1 MTAADRVQ
9 EAPPRPGHGAPGR
22 HSAYNAAGAE
32 RRPALR
38 RPTAWVVA
46 PSVCSAVLTGAAIVI
61 VVNGAHSAGYH
72 ISSGTMTAVWVLG
85 GLILA
90 VVVATLAFAGRPG
103 RATEI
108 PVFGGPDHRQA
119 PPMAQPQ
126 PQPRRPHQQHRPQP
140 APAPLPQQAPPPPP
154 MSPQVVANA
163 TEAAATLAAATKA
176 AAGPIAVSEEGVD
189 LQVIFAQLVRRLL
202 TLVLQQINRLDELE
216 NEVEDPK
223 LLKSLFGIDHQAT
236 QVRRYGENIGVLV
249 GALPQRQW
257 THPVP
262 VTVAQ
267 RSAVSETPDYPRV
280 QVIPRAPGRIHGHA
294 VSDVIHILSELVENA
309 TNYSNPT
316 TKVTVG
322 AHRVSAGLAIEIN
335 DHGIGMESDQF
346 RRLNTLLRDPSGA
359 NVKDLLSQGRIGL
372 SVVAKMAQRHGI
384 AVELAPNV
392 TGGTMALVV
401 IPDALL
407 AAEELPADKGHQPR
421 RGIDHTQL
429 PARPALAPLPDT
441 LPPAA
446 TAATAA
452 TASTAP
458 SSAASLSPV
467 AASTPPPLSSPATAH
482 VPPLPTSPA
491 AAAQESAR
499 AGQPMPVRA
508 TPPLP
513 TSPLPTS
520 PTAADQAARTAQQGH
535 AQPDS
540 SPSGHRRQTWSQP
553 APAEPQWPSIN
564 PPVTGGASAPTSAA
578 PVPGPTGSVASF
590 QAPSADRYQGSES
603 GAAAPSQSDRYPA
616 QDFGTPA
623 PAQPDRYSLQAPD
636 TAVLP
641 ATPDRYPARAPAPPC
656 RRGPASATGPRR
668 ASRLPSRRPTRLR
681 ACCRR
686 PSAASPPH
694 PAGPHLRA
702 AAPGRAAG
710 EPARRRRAF
719 PDDDVGLLARPFLGH
734 RTGRPPGG
742 RCGPF
747 AARSHHREPSG
758 VEPVSTQT
766 EENLSWLINRML
778 QSIPAARSVL
788 LMSTDGLVRAYTT
801 GLNKD
806 EADTLAAAE
815 SGMWGIVT
823 AIGKTVRAGGVRQVV
838 VELDGAFLCVGA
850 AGPGT
855 CIGVLADRE
864 ADPRQIGFEMQRCVT
879 AVVRELSTAP
889 RGAADGAVAA
899 ARARS

>member
-32 RRPALR
+32 RRPAGR

-46 PSVCSAVLTGAAIVI
+46 PSVCSAVLAGAAIVI
-61 VVNGAHSAGYH
+61 VVNGAHSDGYH

-108 PVFGGPDHRQA
+108 PAFGGPDHRQA
-119 PPMAQPQ
+119 PPPMAQPQ
-126 PQPRRPHQQHRPQP
+126 PQPHQPLQQHRPQP
-140 APAPLPQQAPPPPP
+140 APAPLPQQAPPPP

-441 LPPAA
+441 LPPAT
-446 TAATAA
+446 TAAA
-452 TASTAP
+452 AP

-467 AASTPPPLSSPATAH
+467 AASMPPPLSSPATAH

-508 TPPLP
+508 APPLP
-513 TSPLPTS
+513 TAPLPTS
-520 PTAADQAARTAQQGH
+520 PTAADQAARTAQQGY

-540 SPSGHRRQTWSQP
+540 SQPGRGRQAWSQP

-603 GAAAPSQSDRYPA
+603 GAAAPAQADRYPA

-623 PAQPDRYSLQAPD
+623 PAQPDRYSLQGPD

-641 ATPDRYPARAPAPPC
+641 PTPDRYPAPGTGTSVPPW
-656 RRGPASATGPRR
+656 
-668 ASRLPSRRPTRLR
+668 SRLGDRS
-681 ACCRR
+681 
-686 PSAASPPH
+686 
-694 PAGPHLRA
+694 
-702 AAPGRAAG
+702 AAG
-710 EPARRRRAF
+710 EQASEPASDRAPGLLPDGRPQLRRRTPQGHISARLLQAEPQENQHGGGALSPTMMSDF
-719 PDDDVGLLARPFLGH
+719 WQGL
-734 RTGRPPGG
+734 
-742 RCGPF
+742 
-747 AARSHHREPSG
+747 SSG
-758 VEPVSTQT
+758 IAPADP
-766 EENLSWLINRML
+766 
-778 QSIPAARSVL
+778 PAA
-788 LMSTDGLVRAYTT
+788 G
-801 GLNKD
+801 
-806 EADTLAAAE
+806 
-815 SGMWGIVT
+815 
-823 AIGKTVRAGGVRQVV
+823 
-838 VELDGAFLCVGA
+838 
-850 AGPGT
+850 
-855 CIGVLADRE
+855 
-864 ADPRQIGFEMQRCVT
+864 ADPSQHDRTTANRQEWNQ
-879 AVVRELSTAP
+879 
-889 RGAADGAVAA
+889 
-899 ARARS
+899 